1 MAHFAELGNTNLVLR
16 VIVVDNSD
24 CVDENGNESEQV
36 GIAYCKSLFGED
48 TVWVQTS
55 YNSNFRK
62 NYAHIGGT
70 YDQDNDAF
78 IAEKPYPSWILDTDT
93 FQWQSPIGP
102 PPDEEDDPLGNA
114 YRWDEENQQWVR
126 V

>member
-62 NYAHIGGT
+62 NYAHAGGT

-78 IAEKPYPSWILDTDT
+78 IAEKPYPSWILNTDT
-93 FQWQSPIGP
+93 FQWESPIGP

>member
-24 CVDENGNESEQV
+24 CVDENGNESEQI

-62 NYAHIGGT
+62 NYAHVGGT

>member
-16 VIVVDNSD
+16 VIVVNNSD

-48 TVWVQTS
+48 TIWVQTS

-70 YDQDNDAF
+70 YDQDNDVF
-78 IAEKPYPSWILDTDT
+78 IAKKPYPSWILDTDT
-93 FQWQSPIGP
+93 FQWESPIGP
-102 PPDEEDDPLGNA
+102 PPYAEDDALGNS

-126 V
+126 L

>member
-62 NYAHIGGT
+62 NYAHVGGT